1 MTIDHQSQLKSKDE
15 QYQRLKTELTL
26 DLEKVRQNAK
36 FEMSRL
42 TTELNETR
50 VLYRTY
56 EDKYTNLN
64 SEFQKVTTQY
74 QELKIEKHKLQLT
87 NHELEHTVSKLHTEI
102 SESSAKLS
110 AAHESMKEMSSVIR
124 HKDAQIASKESK
136 IDEVGRQVL
145 DLEREKSA
153 IVNNQTDM
161 EKQFEMTEKGLNNE
175 ISNYVRIIE
184 SEKETSSSLLEQ
196 VKKYR
201 YELEEK
207 NKKLHTIS
215 TLVGV
220 KDDDY
225 VELKYDSDEKQQI
238 TGLTD

>member
-1 MTIDHQSQLKSKDE
+1 
-15 QYQRLKTELTL
+15 
-26 DLEKVRQNAK
+26 
-36 FEMSRL
+36 
-42 TTELNETR
+42 
-50 VLYRTY
+50 
-56 EDKYTNLN
+56 
-64 SEFQKVTTQY
+64 
-74 QELKIEKHKLQLT
+74 
-87 NHELEHTVSKLHTEI
+87 
-102 SESSAKLS
+102 
-110 AAHESMKEMSSVIR
+110 
-124 HKDAQIASKESK
+124 
-136 IDEVGRQVL
+136 
-145 DLEREKSA
+145 
-153 IVNNQTDM
+153 M